1 MGSLVLL
8 DLMGGVALLLWGLH
22 MVHSGILRAFGPNLR
37 HLLGRALG
45 NRLTAFSAGLGLTAL
60 LQSSTATALI
70 TSSFTSEG
78 LVSLVPALAIMLGAN
93 VGTTLIVQVLSFNIA
108 AVAPV
113 LFIVG
118 LVAFRSGPRSRIKD
132 VGRVFIGLGLMLLA
146 LHILLNTLAPA
157 ENAPGV
163 RVFMNAITG
172 DPILCILFAAVI
184 TWLVHSSVASVLLV
198 MSLAYAHFITPPAA
212 LALVLGANLGSAI
225 NPLVEGARRDN
236 PASYRL
242 PLGNLI
248 NRVAGILLVAPFLGP
263 IAELL
268 QSWQPDLAKAT
279 ALFHIAFNVATAVA
293 FIGLLDGLAA
303 ILKKLLPER
312 VREADPS
319 GPRYLD
325 ESALETPSLALADAA
340 RETLHMGDHV
350 EIMLRKV
357 MAAMMTNDRALVD
370 QVTQMDNS
378 VDSLDEAIKLYVT
391 KLTRG
396 SLDEREGQRAM
407 EIVSF
412 AINLEHIGD
421 IIDKNLSELATK
433 KIKRRFQFSAEGA
446 EELSAFHKRTMDSLR
461 IAFGVFMSGDVN
473 EARKLLAEKSALRNA
488 ELAATERHLDRLRE
502 GRPETI
508 ETTSLHLDVL
518 RDLRRIHSHICSVA
532 IPCSMPPAN
541 SPPIAAP
548 RRFWPHCRRR
558 CTAADKS
565 TIQRLR
571 CAAAVLHDQHDVSDV
586 DDRRHRLAEDDH
598 RLTLGDAV
606 DQRHQPASHRE
617 EPERHRHHALSGAL
631 ARNPL
636 HQETGGEQQLRDQP
650 EGQPEIELGDEYV
663 VEIVA
668 KRLAV
673 LNQHQITS
681 VAMGVGFL
689 RRISHHT
696 PARSMIPIHSR
707 SKKP

>member
-37 HLLGRALG
+37 LLLAKALS
-45 NRLTAFSAGLGLTAL
+45 NRFAAFGAGLGLTAL

-93 VGTTLIVQVLSFNIA
+93 VGTTLIVQILSFNIA

-113 LFIVG
+113 LFLIG
-118 LVAFRSGPRSRIKD
+118 LVAFRSGARSRIKD
-132 VGRVFIGLGLMLLA
+132 IGRVFIGLGLMLLA

-172 DPILCILFAAVI
+172 DPVLCILFAAIV
-184 TWLVHSSVASVLLV
+184 TWLVHSSVASVLLI
-198 MSLAYAHFITPPAA
+198 MSLAYAHFVTPYAA

-225 NPLVEGARRDN
+225 NPIVEGARRDN

-242 PLGNLI
+242 PLGNLV
-248 NRVAGILLVAPFLGP
+248 NRLAGILLVVPFLQP
-263 IAELL
+263 IADLL
-268 QSWQPDLAKAT
+268 ISWQPDVAKAT
-279 ALFHIAFNVATAVA
+279 ALFHIAFNVVTALL
-293 FIGLLDGLAA
+293 FIGLLDGMARL
-303 ILKKLLPER
+303 LKALLPER
-312 VREADPS
+312 AKATDPS

-370 QVTQMDNS
+370 QVSQMDNS

-473 EARKLLAEKSALRNA
+473 EARKLLAEKAALRNA

-532 IPCSMPPAN
+532 YPVLDAAGELAAYRSAETELPAL
-541 SPPIAAP
+541 PAP
-548 RRFWPHCRRR
+548 VPGR
-558 CTAADKS
+558 
-565 TIQRLR
+565 
-571 CAAAVLHDQHDVSDV
+571 
-586 DDRRHRLAEDDH
+586 
-598 RLTLGDAV
+598 G
-606 DQRHQPASHRE
+606 
-617 EPERHRHHALSGAL
+617 
-631 ARNPL
+631 
-636 HQETGGEQQLRDQP
+636 
-650 EGQPEIELGDEYV
+650 
-663 VEIVA
+663 
-668 KRLAV
+668 
-673 LNQHQITS
+673 
-681 VAMGVGFL
+681 
-689 RRISHHT
+689 
-696 PARSMIPIHSR
+696 
-707 SKKP
+707 

>member
-1 MGSLVLL
+1 MVLL

-22 MVHSGILRAFGPNLR
+22 MVHSGILRAFGPDLR
-37 HLLGRALG
+37 LLLAKALN
-45 NRLTAFSAGLGLTAL
+45 NRFTAFAAGLGLTAL

-93 VGTTLIVQVLSFNIA
+93 VGTTLIVQILSFNIA

-113 LFIVG
+113 LFIIG

-132 VGRVFIGLGLMLLA
+132 IGRVSIGLGLMLLA
-146 LHILLNTLAPA
+146 LHILLDTLAPA

-163 RVFMNAITG
+163 RVFMDAMTG
-172 DPILCILFAAVI
+172 DPVLCILFGAAV
-184 TWLVHSSVASVLLV
+184 TWVLLV
-198 MSLAYAHFITPPAA
+198 MSLAYAHFISPSAA

-225 NPLVEGARRDN
+225 NPIFEGARRDN

-242 PLGNLI
+242 PLGNLV
-248 NRVAGILLVAPFLGP
+248 NRLVGVILIAPFLHP
-263 IAELL
+263 IAQFL
-268 QSWQPDLAKAT
+268 QSWQPDLAKTT
-279 ALFHIAFNVATAVA
+279 AAFHIAFNVATAVL
-293 FIGLLDGLAA
+293 FIGLLDGMARL
-303 ILKKLLPER
+303 LKTLLPKRIQET
-312 VREADPS
+312 DPS
-319 GPRYLD
+319 RPRYLD

-370 QVTQMDNS
+370 QVSRMDNS
-378 VDSLDEAIKLYVT
+378 VDGLDEAIKLYVT

-433 KIKRRFQFSAEGA
+433 KIKRRFQFSPEGA

-473 EARKLLAEKSALRNA
+473 EARKLLAEKASLRNA

-532 IPCSMPPAN
+532 YPVLDAAGELAAYRSTQSDLAALPAGATP
-541 SPPIAAP
+541 STP
-548 RRFWPHCRRR
+548 R
-558 CTAADKS
+558 
-565 TIQRLR
+565 
-571 CAAAVLHDQHDVSDV
+571 
-586 DDRRHRLAEDDH
+586 
-598 RLTLGDAV
+598 
-606 DQRHQPASHRE
+606 
-617 EPERHRHHALSGAL
+617 
-631 ARNPL
+631 
-636 HQETGGEQQLRDQP
+636 
-650 EGQPEIELGDEYV
+650 
-663 VEIVA
+663 
-668 KRLAV
+668 
-673 LNQHQITS
+673 
-681 VAMGVGFL
+681 
-689 RRISHHT
+689 
-696 PARSMIPIHSR
+696 
-707 SKKP
+707 

>member
-22 MVHSGILRAFGPNLR
+22 MVHSGILRAFGADLR
-37 HLLGRALG
+37 LLLAKALS
-45 NRLTAFSAGLGLTAL
+45 NRFTAFGAGLGLTAL

-78 LVSLVPALAIMLGAN
+78 LVSLVSALAIMLGAN
-93 VGTTLIVQVLSFNIA
+93 VGTTLIVQVLSFNIS

-113 LFIVG
+113 LFILG

-132 VGRVFIGLGLMLLA
+132 IGRVFIGLGLMLLA
-146 LHILLNTLAPA
+146 LHILLTTLAPA

-172 DPILCILFAAVI
+172 DPVLCILFAAIV
-184 TWLVHSSVASVLLV
+184 TWLVHSSVASVLLI
-198 MSLAYAHFITPPAA
+198 MSLAYAHFVTPYAA

-225 NPLVEGARRDN
+225 NPIVEGARRDN

-242 PLGNLI
+242 PLGNLV
-248 NRVAGILLVAPFLGP
+248 NRLAGILLVAPFLQP
-263 IAELL
+263 IADLL
-268 QSWQPDLAKAT
+268 ISWQPDVAKAT
-279 ALFHIAFNVATAVA
+279 ALFHIAFNLVTALL
-293 FIGLLDGLAA
+293 FIGLLDGMARL
-303 ILKKLLPER
+303 LKRFLPSR
-312 VREADPS
+312 SQATDPS
-319 GPRYLD
+319 RPRYLD

-370 QVTQMDNS
+370 QVSQMDNS

-473 EARKLLAEKSALRNA
+473 EARKLLAEKAALRNA

-532 IPCSMPPAN
+532 YPVLDAAGELAAYRNAETELPAL
-541 SPPIAAP
+541 PAP
-548 RRFWPHCRRR
+548 VPGR
-558 CTAADKS
+558 
-565 TIQRLR
+565 
-571 CAAAVLHDQHDVSDV
+571 
-586 DDRRHRLAEDDH
+586 
-598 RLTLGDAV
+598 G
-606 DQRHQPASHRE
+606 
-617 EPERHRHHALSGAL
+617 
-631 ARNPL
+631 
-636 HQETGGEQQLRDQP
+636 
-650 EGQPEIELGDEYV
+650 
-663 VEIVA
+663 
-668 KRLAV
+668 
-673 LNQHQITS
+673 
-681 VAMGVGFL
+681 
-689 RRISHHT
+689 
-696 PARSMIPIHSR
+696 
-707 SKKP
+707 